1 MPAETASSK
10 DASRSSSYT
19 FSETY
24 SLYNEQVH
32 VHCPD
37 LHIHLIAGSRANAVA
52 RTCGALPQL
61 HYARATY
68 TREQLDRW
76 QADWNAYFV
85 RYGMEIPPYAH
96 KVSGAPA
103 PAPRSTAEVNSA
115 ISSLLAA

>member
-1 MPAETASSK
+1 M
-10 DASRSSSYT
+10 SRCLSAARISI
-19 FSETY
+19 FILLQAHARAL
-24 SLYNEQVH
+24 SL
-32 VHCPD
+32 
-37 LHIHLIAGSRANAVA
+37 
-52 RTCGALPQL
+52 TCGAQL

-103 PAPRSTAEVNSA
+103 PRPTAEVNSA
-115 ISSLLAA
+115 ISNLLAA